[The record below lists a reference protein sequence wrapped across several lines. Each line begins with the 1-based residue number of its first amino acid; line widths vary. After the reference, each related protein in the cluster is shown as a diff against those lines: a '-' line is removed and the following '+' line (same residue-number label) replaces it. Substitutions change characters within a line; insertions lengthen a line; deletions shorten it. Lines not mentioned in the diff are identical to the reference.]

1 MQYEL
6 RKYEDSD
13 YEFVYEVKKLC
24 YQKYVDEYY
33 GGWVEK
39 TQREMFAKL
48 MVQDAAHSYIILV
61 SGERVGFFSEGENS
75 SDCYRPNNICLK
87 PDFRGKGIG
96 TDILTKAIEKHKSQ
110 DIVLRCFKSNPA
122 QNLYKRL
129 GFVVFDE
136 TQSHFLFVKKY
147 KK

>member
-1 MQYEL
+1 
-6 RKYEDSD
+6 
-13 YEFVYEVKKLC
+13 
-24 YQKYVDEYY
+24 
-33 GGWVEK
+33 
-39 TQREMFAKL
+39 MFAKL
-48 MVQDAAHSYIILV
+48 MAQDAVHSYIILV
-61 SGERVGFFSEGENS
+61 NGERVGFFSEGENS

-87 PDFRGKGIG
+87 LDFRGKGIG
-96 TDILTKAIEKHKSQ
+96 RDILTNVIEKHKGQ